1 MYPLTEPPMRF
12 YFDGMS
18 GKRIRDVRGCAK
30 AYSFALELFDKHV
43 RLPSAPNVHY
53 GADDLYAGLLQL
65 SMSGG
70 YAQSTMDDLSLK
82 YGVDAPC
89 GAAFLYRLKK
99 LNYDEWRSRLTDV
112 NDAVLSMA
120 SRLGLLDRPVVC
132 AIDYTKVPYYGR
144 FNRYVV
150 RSKREDGTKKF
161 YEYATISIVQD
172 GLRLCVY
179 SMPVTLLDVKVD
191 VVRELVQEAARRGVK
206 VKLLLMDRA
215 FFTVDC
221 INLLKGLGV
230 RFITPCVCN
239 ERVQRAV
246 DSLGREGRLPF
257 SIRDSHQVEEA
268 SFAMVVCWNKAQRK
282 LIPFATNV
290 EEGDARRLVRKISK
304 EYRRRWGIETAFRKV
319 KEVYG
324 RTLSPSPAIRLAYFM
339 TAMILYNLWQAVN
352 LTLTAGRH
360 PDRRRKTSG
369 YRITMP
375 LMVTIFCAHLNG
387 RV

>member
-1 MYPLTEPPMRF
+1 MI
-12 YFDGMS
+12 FDFDRLP
-18 GKRIRDVRGCAK
+18 GKRIRDVQTAVK
-30 AYSFALELFDKHV
+30 ANSLALELFDKHV

-53 GADDLYAGLLQL
+53 GADALYTGLMHL
-65 SMSGG
+65 SMNGG
-70 YAQSTMDDLSLK
+70 YAESTMDDLALR
-82 YGVDAPC
+82 YGMEVPC
-89 GAAFLYRLKK
+89 GGAFLYRLKK
-99 LNYDEWRSRLTDV
+99 VGYDGWRSRLTDV
-112 NDAVLSMA
+112 NDAVLSIA
-120 SRLGLLDRPVVC
+120 ERLGLLDRPVVC

-150 RSKREDGTKKF
+150 RSKHEDGTEKF

-179 SMPVTLLDVKVD
+179 SMPVTLLDLKVD
-191 VVRELVQEAARRGVK
+191 VVRELIQEAERRGVK

-215 FFTVDC
+215 FFTVEC

-246 DSLGREGRLPF
+246 ESLGREGRLPF

-268 SFAMVVCWNKAQRK
+268 SFTMVVCWSKRQKK
-282 LIPFATNV
+282 LVPFATNV
-290 EEGDARRLVRKISK
+290 EEGDARRLVRKIPR
-304 EYRRRWGIETAFRKV
+304 EYRRRWGIETSFRKV

-352 LTLTAGRH
+352 LTLTAWGH
-360 PDRRRKTSG
+360 PHRRKTSG

-375 LMVTIFCAHLNG
+375 FMVTIFCAHLNG